1 MLVKQVKNG
10 WQKPWTWRLS
20 ADSALCTHG
29 RNMWDMDKAFS
40 GCGFIFIAW
49 KPTWSKWQLFWHPP
63 AWLSSCP
70 RVSPASSVFRHIFF
84 VAPCLV
90 ELLSV
95 WLVAANCERQ
105 WCYLLVVVE
114 KRGLLRWVVGTPLPR
129 CILFTHHHESPE
141 SLRRNML
148 HHLEPSPTWGFPPSL
163 EGGFGHQCLST
174 NHAARD
180 FGRSARRLWRHKYK
194 YISKE

>member
-1 MLVKQVKNG
+1 MSLAKKSKCKQDEHNAVLIQDKNNSEVKHKRLWFWRPKPFWKPTRYRFKRWQWQWQRLQRDQMLVKQVKNG

-70 RVSPASSVFRHIFF
+70 RVSPASSVFRHIFCCALF
-84 VAPCLV
+84 GRALVCVAGCGQL
-90 ELLSV
+90 
-95 WLVAANCERQ
+95 WKA
-105 WCYLLVVVE
+105 VV
-114 KRGLLRWVVGTPLPR
+114 L
-129 CILFTHHHESPE
+129 
-141 SLRRNML
+141 
-148 HHLEPSPTWGFPPSL
+148 PPS
-163 EGGFGHQCLST
+163 S
-174 NHAARD
+174 
-180 FGRSARRLWRHKYK
+180 RREDC
-194 YISKE
+194 S